1 MKQHPCAHSRQHLIP
16 NNLSDQHAGA
26 TKWISQ
32 QQCPHGSSSIQSAA
46 YGMSKRKQLCATP
59 PNSSAPT
66 VVLYCNL
73 IEQGSNGTKRK
84 AQQQFSHVPYDCC
97 CFNNSSLSS
106 SPMYRKQL
114 SQAALLYK
122 QFVLQS
128 CHISRY
134 TCKQCYLAAIPITA
148 AFRRQQLIEL
158 PSAIYSSCGALTL
171 DLKTII

>member
-1 MKQHPCAHSRQHLIP
+1 MYVLGSILFQITYPISMQVLPSGFHNNSAPTVAVAFSLQHM
-16 NNLSDQHAGA
+16 GA
-26 TKWISQ
+26 PS
-32 QQCPHGSSSIQSAA
+32 
-46 YGMSKRKQLCATP
+46 MSKRKQLCATP

-73 IEQGSNGTKRK
+73 IEQGSNATKRK

-148 AFRRQQLIEL
+148 AFRR
-158 PSAIYSSCGALTL
+158 
-171 DLKTII
+171 